1 MSETVRAAG
10 GVVWR
15 RTAGGV
21 EVLLVHRQG
30 REDWTLPKGKV
41 EPGESDEAC
50 AVREV
55 EEETSLRCALGPEIG
70 RVSYRDQ
77 RGRPK
82 SVRYWG
88 MQVGVGEASP
98 RHEVHAVRWVTLARA
113 ASELTYPRDREL
125 LATFA
130 RLIAAHASGDS
141 ASAPSTESVRFSST
155 E

>member
-1 MSETVRAAG
+1 MSDAVRAAG

-15 RTAGGV
+15 RVPRGEA
-21 EVLLVHRQG
+21 EVLLVHRKG

-55 EEETSLRCALGPEIG
+55 EEETNLRCALGPEVG
-70 RVSYRDQ
+70 VVSYHDQ

-82 SVRYWG
+82 TVRYWS
-88 MQVGVGEASP
+88 MEVSAGEAAP
-98 RHEVHAVRWVTLARA
+98 RHEIDGVRWVPLEKA
-113 ASELTYPRDREL
+113 AGELTYPRDQEL

-130 RLIAAHASGDS
+130 RLGVASTPD
-141 ASAPSTESVRFSST
+141 TT
-155 E
+155 